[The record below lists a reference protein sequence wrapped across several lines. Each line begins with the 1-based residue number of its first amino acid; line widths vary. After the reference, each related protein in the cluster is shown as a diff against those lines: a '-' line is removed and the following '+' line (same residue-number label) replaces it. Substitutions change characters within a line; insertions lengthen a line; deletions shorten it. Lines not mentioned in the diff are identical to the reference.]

1 MEKGHILGLYI
12 PIRMLT
18 SNVTINVYPI
28 GTRLILDNLEKYE
41 GGPVALQVIG
51 RRFEEKKVL
60 DILEIISQT
69 IGKVE

>member
-1 MEKGHILGLYI
+1 
-12 PIRMLT
+12 MLT

-41 GGPVALQVIG
+41 RGPVALQVIG